1 MAGKKGC
8 GGKPQKNLTAEQI
21 VQVEALAAVLSVE
34 QIADYFGIGKTTFYA
49 IMERQPEVSERYK
62 KGKADAISSVAQG
75 LLQQAREG
83 NMAAAIFFLKTQ
95 AGWRETQVVDNVSSD
110 GSMTPTTITRIVID
124 PKQNEPEY

>member
-1 MAGKKGC
+1 MS
-8 GGKPQKNLTAEQI
+8 Q
-21 VQVEALAAVLSVE
+21 
-34 QIADYFGIGKTTFYA
+34 TTF
-49 IMERQPEVSERYK
+49 IEIEKRQPEVSERYK
-62 KGKADAISSVAQG
+62 KGRAKAIDSVAQG

-124 PKQNEPEY
+124 PKQNEPEH

>member
-1 MAGKKGC
+1 
-8 GGKPQKNLTAEQI
+8 
-21 VQVEALAAVLSVE
+21 
-34 QIADYFGIGKTTFYA
+34 
-49 IMERQPEVSERYK
+49 MERQPEVSERYK
-62 KGKADAISSVAQG
+62 KGKVDAISSVAQG

-124 PKQNEPEY
+124 PKQNEPEH

>member
-1 MAGKKGC
+1 MVNKKGS
-8 GGKPQKNLTAEQI
+8 GGRPKKQLTEAQI
-21 VQVEALAAVLSVE
+21 EQVEALAAVLSKA
-34 QIADYFGIGKTTFYA
+34 QIADYFGMSQTTF
-49 IMERQPEVSERYK
+49 IEIEKRQPEVSERYK
-62 KGKADAISSVAQG
+62 KGRAKAIDSVAQG

-124 PKQNEPEY
+124 PKQNELEH

>member
-8 GGKPQKNLTAEQI
+8 GGKPQKNLTTEQI

-62 KGKADAISSVAQG
+62 KGKVDAISSVAQG

-95 AGWRETQVVDNVSSD
+95 AGWRETPVVDNVSSD

-124 PKQNEPEY
+124 PKQNEPEH

>member
-8 GGKPQKNLTAEQI
+8 GGKPQKNLTTEQI

-62 KGKADAISSVAQG
+62 KGKVDAISSVAQG

-124 PKQNEPEY
+124 PKQNEPEH